1 MAKIK
6 DFGAPS
12 LGEDLEDIT
21 FVLHGESFTCRK
33 GVPGKV
39 MIDIAAQTA
48 NEDDPAAGA
57 KVIDEFFKSILVDE
71 PTYQRFNDLLRDPD
85 KMIPIETIMD
95 IVSWLMEVYSER
107 PTQRSE
113 GFSTGQ

>member
-6 DFGAPS
+6 DFGAPG
-12 LGEDLEDIT
+12 LGDNLEDIT
-21 FVLHGESFTCRK
+21 FVLHGESFTCRR

-57 KVIDEFFKSILVDE
+57 KVIDDFFRSVLISEESYDRL
-71 PTYQRFNDLLRDPD
+71 NGILRDPD

-95 IVSWLMEVYSER
+95 IVSWLMEVYGER

-113 GFSTGQ
+113 DSSTGQ